1 MQSFFYE
8 NSFDRREHEPEGE
21 AKFYMN
27 GLAQRLV
34 FTQRQKGTHKWP
46 VNPVIGDDIKKT
58 EIFTGNPIY
67 TIYYNSR
74 K

>member
-1 MQSFFYE
+1 MLTFSYE
-8 NSFDRREHEPEGE
+8 NSFDLRENEPEVE
-21 AKFYMN
+21 TKFYMN

-46 VNPVIGDDIKKT
+46 VNPVTGDDVNKI